1 LRTTILLL
9 AVLALAIIGC
19 SCSGGTDPEPK
30 VTIVNGPAYFP
41 MSDNDT
47 WYYNSSSIIRKIDGD
62 TTVNGVVCKRVFKGN
77 ETDQAWSITAE
88 RFAQHLL
95 EGFLWFDPPLQIPL
109 NMVKGDPVQFSSLGL
124 VAAGFV
130 SDADSF
136 RTFGKITFDGYATR
150 TLNQVDLDSCL
161 KLDYDYVTK
170 VYFKN
175 GSVLDDS
182 TKYTEYWAKGI
193 GLLDDGDLHL
203 DRAIINGVELPKRQ

>member
-1 LRTTILLL
+1 LRTAILLL
-9 AVLALAIIGC
+9 ASLALATIGC

-30 VTIVNGPAYFP
+30 VTIVDGPAYFP
-41 MSDNDT
+41 MSDNDI
-47 WYYNSSSIIRKIDGD
+47 WYYNSSSIIRKVDGD
-62 TTVNGVVCKRVFKGN
+62 TTVNGVVCKRVFKGS
-77 ETDQAWSITAE
+77 ETDQAWSLTTE

-136 RTFGKITFDGYATR
+136 RTYGKITFDGYASR